1 MKIRENR
8 SFIVLTLS
16 LDVGIENQKPRQG
29 PSLEAGSPG
38 CLNFLS
44 SGADQVLEVQ
54 MGFVG
59 IIVVFVMV
67 FGGFM
72 IAGGNMSIII
82 KAAPL
87 ELMIIGGAALGAY
100 IIANPVKIIK
110 MGLSLGI
117 KALTKKGP
125 QKADYLELLQLLFQ
139 LFQVFRKEGPQ
150 GLEKHIEKPENS
162 EIFKAY
168 PGFMKNHH
176 AVHFLCDTMK
186 ITLSAELSQYDVDDL
201 LSNDIKAIH
210 AEEHQAQHAVQMV
223 ADGFP
228 GLGIVAA
235 VLGIVKTMGYL
246 TAGVEKIG
254 ASVAAALVGTMLGV
268 FGAYG
273 LIGPVA
279 TKMAADID
287 EEGRYLEAIRQAL
300 VALQRGAPPL
310 VCVEYARRSVMPDE
324 RPTFDELDAA
334 TKNIKKA
341 A

>member
-1 MKIRENR
+1 
-8 SFIVLTLS
+8 
-16 LDVGIENQKPRQG
+16 
-29 PSLEAGSPG
+29 
-38 CLNFLS
+38 
-44 SGADQVLEVQ
+44 

-59 IIVVFVMV
+59 ILVVFGMV
-67 FGGFM
+67 FGGFL
-72 IAGGNMSIII
+72 IAGGKMHIILE
-82 KAAPL
+82 AAPD
-87 ELMIIGGAALGAY
+87 EMMVIAGAALGAY
-100 IIANPVKIIK
+100 IIGNPMKIIK
-110 MGLSLGI
+110 MGFKLAI
-117 KALTKKGP
+117 KAMTSKGP
-125 QKADYLELLQLLFQ
+125 QKPDYLELLQLLFQ

-150 GLEKHIEKPENS
+150 GVEKHIENPEQS

-201 LSNDIKAIH
+201 LGNDIKAIH
-210 AEEHQAQHAVQMV
+210 SEEHMAQHAVQSV

-235 VLGIVKTMGYL
+235 VLGIIKTMAHL
-246 TAGVEKIG
+246 TEGVEKIG
-254 ASVAAALVGTMLGV
+254 ALVASALVGTMLGV

-273 LIGPVA
+273 LIGPTA
-279 TKMAADID
+279 TKMAADI
-287 EEGRYLEAIRQAL
+287 EAEGRYLEAIRQAM

-310 VCVEYARRSVMPDE
+310 VCVEYARRSVMPEE
-324 RPTFDELDAA
+324 RPTFEEMDQS